1 MKKILI
7 FIIFTVLF
15 ITTEVKAEYFY
26 EDNYVTGVYATYKKD
41 DFTKSQLMRFIRRE
55 GDNLPV
61 YCLTPSDTLYEDELY
76 TARFYNIDKYLNI
89 SYEKYK
95 RVSQIAYFGYN
106 YKDHTDIKWYAI
118 TQMMIWKE
126 MDKEASIFYTNK
138 FKGEKIE
145 RFTLEEQEIE
155 KLIENYNK
163 LPNIDNIKISIN
175 DNYEIYNEM
184 LNEFNI
190 EADETLNSKIEDNK
204 LKINPTKEGKYKI
217 KLTKKDGNHSHITIP
232 YTAKKGQA
240 ILIRGYIEKIEKEI
254 EVEVYS
260 GSLQIKKVDSETLES
275 NRRGSASVVGANYNL
290 YDENNN
296 LINTLKIDNE
306 GNAKID
312 KLKYGN
318 YTLKEIK
325 APIGYKLDDKIYNI
339 NINNES
345 VKIQLK
351 EEIIKGKLI
360 INKYLK
366 DDEKIEKE
374 ANITFEIYNSDNKLI
389 DEITTDN
396 NGKAYIELIYGK
408 YKIVQKNTTLGYKK
422 IKDFFIEIDSTEDKI
437 INLYDDIIKTKI
449 IINKKDIDTKE
460 NILKEASFKIK
471 DLKTNKYLDK
481 IFKTENGYITLAI
494 KGGRYLLEEITP
506 PNGYIKG
513 ENKEFIVN
521 SSDEI
526 IIDIY
531 NKKQYGK
538 IKIIK
543 YGKLLDNSLIKLSG
557 VKFNIYAKEDIL
569 DYDNKIIYKKDT
581 LIETLNIEQGIA
593 ISNLLPIGKYYIKEI
608 STIDKFY
615 IDDNIYD
622 IDLNNNLNE
631 DVIVKEIELIN
642 KEIVYPKTSNKD
654 IIINS
659 IIIYLVFIGL
669 MLILSGLKHEK

>member
-296 LINTLKIDNE
+296 LIDTLKIDNE

-325 APIGYKLDDKIYNI
+325 APIGYN
-339 NINNES
+339 
-345 VKIQLK
+345 
-351 EEIIKGKLI
+351 
-360 INKYLK
+360 
-366 DDEKIEKE
+366 
-374 ANITFEIYNSDNKLI
+374 
-389 DEITTDN
+389 
-396 NGKAYIELIYGK
+396 
-408 YKIVQKNTTLGYKK
+408 
-422 IKDFFIEIDSTEDKI
+422 
-437 INLYDDIIKTKI
+437 
-449 IINKKDIDTKE
+449 
-460 NILKEASFKIK
+460 
-471 DLKTNKYLDK
+471 
-481 IFKTENGYITLAI
+481 
-494 KGGRYLLEEITP
+494 
-506 PNGYIKG
+506 
-513 ENKEFIVN
+513 
-521 SSDEI
+521 
-526 IIDIY
+526 
-531 NKKQYGK
+531 
-538 IKIIK
+538 
-543 YGKLLDNSLIKLSG
+543 
-557 VKFNIYAKEDIL
+557 
-569 DYDNKIIYKKDT
+569 
-581 LIETLNIEQGIA
+581 
-593 ISNLLPIGKYYIKEI
+593 
-608 STIDKFY
+608 
-615 IDDNIYD
+615 
-622 IDLNNNLNE
+622 
-631 DVIVKEIELIN
+631 
-642 KEIVYPKTSNKD
+642 
-654 IIINS
+654 
-659 IIIYLVFIGL
+659 
-669 MLILSGLKHEK
+669 